1 MSRRLAP
8 DTIRGTGQS
17 RTEND
22 IRDLAEARIV
32 VETETAALCARYGEK
47 RDFDVLAKLHDQMME
62 AAGGERKSLALDIA
76 FHGAVAEGSRNTI
89 LTQFLHNIRTKLEEY
104 IVKSL
109 HVPHSAD
116 QAIPDAIR
124 SRDVLRARM
133 GMRFH
138 LLVFAQAC
146 SIICRIGGAESR
158 ALFA

>member
-1 MSRRLAP
+1 
-8 DTIRGTGQS
+8 
-17 RTEND
+17 
-22 IRDLAEARIV
+22 
-32 VETETAALCARYGEK
+32 
-47 RDFDVLAKLHDQMME
+47 MME

-138 LLVFAQAC
+138 LLVFDQAC

-158 ALFA
+158 ALFASPTSRRNASPLPGPSGVPRPSVEDHTRECPVECASLP